1 MSRLADNSGTT
12 IVLFGVLLIVGL
24 FSSRPFFKLAF
35 FLVGLFAS
43 RRQPSILATA
53 AFLTWPRDRPTFTE
67 TVIKP
72 ISPKKKR
79 KRETKRESGKWPV
92 PLKIV
97 LAMLQQN
104 WKKKQA
110 RLLAAAAKN
119 VHKIS
124 QVTLQRK
131 ISFPLKLYKHKD
143 RRKSFAEYSK
153 MSSL

>member
-1 MSRLADNSGTT
+1 
-12 IVLFGVLLIVGL
+12 
-24 FSSRPFFKLAF
+24 
-35 FLVGLFAS
+35 
-43 RRQPSILATA
+43 
-53 AFLTWPRDRPTFTE
+53 
-67 TVIKP
+67 
-72 ISPKKKR
+72 
-79 KRETKRESGKWPV
+79 
-92 PLKIV
+92 
-97 LAMLQQN
+97 MLQQN